1 MNNEILET
9 HKRLEKNGYAILG
22 PKIFGL
28 NKPML
33 SALNEQLEKLIV
45 ELDEANDQ
53 PGALRYHLD
62 NINTIKLISPWLN
75 NHLLCSSILHFFETP
90 QLKIKYI
97 RFREP
102 LRGLGLQKWHYDWYF
117 NSHEKRLEIF
127 ILFDQMNEVNGCT
140 EIKNIENGN
149 TEKITASEGSLV
161 LMDSRALHRG
171 TRNKSGERRRVISL
185 QISPLG
191 EDDDR
196 KICNFPLA

>member
-62 NINTIKLISPWLN
+62 NINTIKLIA
-75 NHLLCSSILHFFETP
+75 
-90 QLKIKYI
+90 
-97 RFREP
+97 
-102 LRGLGLQKWHYDWYF
+102 LGLITTYCVARYC
-117 NSHEKRLEIF
+117 IF
-127 ILFDQMNEVNGCT
+127 L
-140 EIKNIENGN
+140 KLL
-149 TEKITASEGSLV
+149 S
-161 LMDSRALHRG
+161 
-171 TRNKSGERRRVISL
+171 
-185 QISPLG
+185 
-191 EDDDR
+191 
-196 KICNFPLA
+196 